1 MVKIALQQV
10 QQNIGDIANRHEYS
24 ADVIYELL
32 AAYGRSKSAITQ
44 LREGHL
50 NKAEDAGAVLQKDVV
65 YFKTFAAGAS
75 LEHEVSE
82 LYEDPLTQRYN
93 PRYLIATDLTNLA
106 AKDNLKGT
114 TLTIKLADID
124 DHLDFFYGWTGDE
137 VVDTKTEAVADR
149 RAADKMNE
157 LYVEIEKQ
165 NRAEFASNP
174 NFRHELNVFFTRLL
188 FCFFAEDTGIYTDK
202 QFTDAIKTYTQTD
215 GSDLAWFFGELFT
228 SLDTEDESAL
238 KTPFKE
244 FPYVNGS
251 IFNTS
256 KHAIAIP
263 KFSAQ
268 ARHLI
273 LECGRQNWG
282 EINPDIFGTIFQGV
296 VDPEHRDKNG
306 MDYTSVP
313 NIMKVIKP
321 LFLDGLHEE
330 FDKAYDSEKKLWA
343 LLGRVQKIKIF
354 DPACGSGNFLIIA
367 YKELR
372 QLQHAIIGRIDE
384 LMPTGIGV
392 KIPDNQLVN
401 INNFYGIEIDDFAHE
416 LAVLSL
422 FLAKHQMNQE
432 FTEQFGKALS
442 IIPLIDIPTIV
453 RGNAARLDWQDVC
466 PNIGREV
473 RTEAENVELFTLMLE
488 DGEVITDESGDPIL
502 AETSTKV
509 YDEIYLI
516 GNPPYKG
523 SRKQSSEQKS
533 DLANIFHGAS
543 YPKGLDYISIWFIK
557 AAEYIR
563 ASRAEFAFV
572 STNSITQGEHVAL
585 LWPLV
590 LDDDLHIKFAY
601 TSFPWRNSARD
612 NAGVTCIIVAIQN
625 HTPRNPVIFT
635 GNRAVSVK
643 NINPYL
649 AEGNATYLYRRSM
662 SVSGLQDMIFGNMAA
677 DGGNL
682 ILSQE
687 EYDKVISQYPN
698 LTNYIKELLG
708 SEELIQGKKRYCLW
722 LTAAPDEILNGPF
735 VADRVLRTKEVR
747 LESSRPQLADTPHT
761 FAQRSADPDTFDTA
775 IAVPRV
781 SSERRDYIPIAFIS
795 SNTVPTDRLQVVP
808 YAELYDFAVLTSRIH
823 MAWVNRTCGRL
834 KTDYNYSVDIVYN
847 NFPIRPLTE
856 TEKDALNKSARRILL
871 ARAAHPEKTLA
882 DMYDPDKMPA
892 DLREAHEEND
902 HLVDNLYKKGGFTN
916 DEDRLAALFDLYEQ
930 MTAKEKT
937 K

>member
-1 MVKIALQQV
+1 MKIALQQV
-10 QQNIGDIANRHEYS
+10 QQNINNIANRHEYN
-24 ADVIYELL
+24 ADIIYELL

-50 NKAEDAGAVLQKDVV
+50 NKAEESNAVLQKDVV
-65 YFKTFAAGAS
+65 YFKTFAVGAQ
-75 LEHEVSE
+75 LEHEVAE

-93 PRYLIATDLTNLA
+93 PRYLIATDLANLA

-114 TLTIKLADID
+114 TLTIKLSDID

-137 VVDTKTEAVADR
+137 VVDTKTEGVADR

-157 LYVEIEKQ
+157 LYVEIDKQ
-165 NRAEFASNP
+165 NRAEFVSNP

-188 FCFFAEDTGIYTDK
+188 FCFFAEDTDIYDNG
-202 QFTDAIKTYTQTD
+202 QFTGAIKTYTQTD

-228 SLDTEDESAL
+228 SLDTEDKSAL

-244 FPYVNGS
+244 FAYVNGS

-273 LECGRQNWG
+273 LECGRQNWAA
-282 EINPDIFGTIFQGV
+282 INPDIFGTIFQGV
-296 VDPEHRDKNG
+296 VDPEHRDENG

-321 LFLDGLHEE
+321 LFLEGLHEQ
-330 FDKAYDSEKKLWA
+330 FDKYYDNEKKLWA
-343 LLGRVQKIKIF
+343 LLARVQKIKIF

-392 KIPDNQLVN
+392 KIPDNQLIN

-453 RGNAARLDWQDVC
+453 RDNAARLDWQQVC
-466 PNIGREV
+466 SNVGHTI
-473 RTEAENVELFTLMLE
+473 TQAEQSALFEMEGDQAELPLGAT
-488 DGEVITDESGDPIL
+488 T
-502 AETSTKV
+502 

-523 SRKQSSEQKS
+523 GKKIKNLTMKEDVK
-533 DLANIFHGAS
+533 LAHRGMPYSKNI
-543 YPKGLDYISIWFIK
+543 DYISIWFFSAGRYIK
-557 AAEYIR
+557 DTNAK
-563 ASRAEFAFV
+563 FAFV
-572 STNSITQGEHVAL
+572 ATNSICQGEQVGMFWPYL
-585 LWPLV
+585 LNDLK
-590 LDDDLHIKFAY
+590 LDIIFGY
-601 TSFPWRNSARD
+601 TSFKWRNSARD
-612 NAGVTCIIVAIQN
+612 NAGVTCVIVGMANADQVKKKYVYTEDVRIESGYVNAYLIPNSPNIIVEKN
-625 HTPRNPVIFT
+625 T
-635 GNRAVSVK
+635 GVLS
-643 NINPYL
+643 
-649 AEGNATYLYRRSM
+649 SM
-662 SVSGLQDMIFGNMAA
+662 PKMTLGSMPK
-677 DGGNL
+677 DGGGL
-682 ILSQE
+682 A
-687 EYDKVISQYPN
+687 
-698 LTNYIKELLG
+698 LTPDIKQTIESANPASTRYIKCYVGADEFIKG
-708 SEELIQGKKRYCLW
+708 QERYCLW
-722 LTAAPDEILNGPF
+722 IYDSNVDDALSNPEI
-735 VADRVLRTKEVR
+735 AKRVEIVR
-747 LESSRPQLADTPHT
+747 EYRAGSDAESTRD
-761 FAQRSADPDTFDTA
+761 FASLSHRFIQRAYKPTDS
-775 IAVPRV
+775 IIVPRV
-781 SSERRDYIPIAFIS
+781 SSERREYIPMGYLDKDTVISDAANAVYDAEPWLFALLQSKIHIAWIR
-795 SNTVPTDRLQVVP
+795 TV
-808 YAELYDFAVLTSRIH
+808 
-823 MAWVNRTCGRL
+823 CGKL
-834 KTDYNYSVDIVYN
+834 KTDYRYSTTLGYN
-847 NFPIRPLTE
+847 TFPIHALIE
-856 TEKDALNKSARRILL
+856 AEKDALNKSARRILL

-882 DMYDPDKMPA
+882 NMYDPNKMPA
-892 DLREAHEEND
+892 NLREAHNEND

>member
-1 MVKIALQQV
+1 MKITLQQV
-10 QQNIGDIANRHEYS
+10 QQNIGDIANRHEYT
-24 ADVIYELL
+24 ADIIYELL

-50 NKAEDAGAVLQKDVV
+50 NKAEDASAVLQKDVV
-65 YFKTFAAGAS
+65 YFKTFAAGTQ
-75 LEHEVSE
+75 LEHEVAE

-93 PRYLIATDLTNLA
+93 PRYLIATDLTNIA

-202 QFTDAIKTYTQTD
+202 QFTNAIKTYTQTD

-228 SLDTEDESAL
+228 SLDTEDKSAL
-238 KTPFKE
+238 RSPFKE

-251 IFNTS
+251 IFNTG

-296 VDPEHRDKNG
+296 VDPEHRDENG

-330 FDKAYDSEKKLWA
+330 FDKSYDNEKKLWA

-372 QLQHAIIGRIDE
+372 QLQHAIIGRIAE
-384 LMPTGIGV
+384 LRPTGLPE
-392 KIPDNQLVN
+392 KSLPDSQLIN

-442 IIPLIDIPTIV
+442 IIPLIDIPTIKHD
-453 RGNAARLDWQDVC
+453 NAARLDWQEVC
-466 PNIGREV
+466 ANKPHRLNP
-473 RTEAENVELFTLMLE
+473 TEQLQAALE
-488 DGEVITDESGDPIL
+488 IDDMEPFEQQEIM
-502 AETSTKV
+502 AKYV

-523 SRKQSSEQKS
+523 ADKQTPEQKADFRAYFGNEEYS
-533 DLANIFHGAS
+533 GNS
-543 YPKGLDYISIWFIK
+543 DYISIWFIK
-557 AAEYIR
+557 GARYIKGTN
-563 ASRAEFAFV
+563 AQLAFV
-572 STNSITQGEHVAL
+572 SVNSVCQGEHVGIMF
-585 LWPLV
+585 PKIFDEGV
-590 LDDDLHIKFAY
+590 EIGFAH
-601 TSFPWRNSARD
+601 TSFKWQNSARD
-612 NAGVTCIIVAIQN
+612 QAGVTVIVLN
-625 HTPRNPVIFT
+625 LRNPQKTQKYLFT
-635 GNRAVSVK
+635 DDIQKTVQHINAYLLPSEADIVYKINKPVSDFPEMVFGSM
-643 NINPYL
+643 PRD
-649 AEGNATYLYRRSM
+649 EGNL
-662 SVSGLQDMIFGNMAA
+662 V
-677 DGGNL
+677 
-682 ILSQE
+682 LSPE
-687 EYDKVISQYPN
+687 DKDIISQDPRARKFIKK
-698 LTNYIKELLG
+698 YIGAAEFIRG
-708 SEELIQGKKRYCLW
+708 NDRYCLW
-722 LTAAPDEILNGPF
+722 IAASDYEEAKTIPAINERMEK
-735 VADRVLRTKEVR
+735 VAEFRAKSKAKSTQDYA
-747 LESSRPQLADTPHT
+747 SRPYRFVQISYKPTNSI
-761 FAQRSADPDTFDTA
+761 F
-775 IAVPRV
+775 VPSV
-781 SSERRDYIPIAFIS
+781 SSERREYIPMGYLDE
-795 SNTVPTDRLQVVP
+795 NTVTSNLAFAIYDAEPWLFALLQ
-808 YAELYDFAVLTSRIH
+808 SKIH
-823 MAWVNRTCGRL
+823 MAWIRTVCGQLETRIRYSSTL
-834 KTDYNYSVDIVYN
+834 GYNT
-847 NFPIRPLTE
+847 FPIHILTE
-856 TEKDALNKSARRILL
+856 LEKDALNKSTRRILL

-882 DMYDPDKMPA
+882 DMYSPDKMPG
-892 DLREAHEEND
+892 DLRAAHEEND
-902 HLVDNLYKKGGFTN
+902 HLVDTLYKKGGFTN